1 MKKYKL
7 GFDLCGLILF
17 LAIMIPN
24 IIWMVIP
31 APNDI
36 LRRESLTPVLD
47 GIMSVFQII
56 FVGAMCGIVNKDNR
70 KLHLSAWIIVA
81 VISIA
86 AYYITWGF
94 YYSGNSS
101 TPVVILLT
109 ISPCLSF
116 IAYLID
122 RKNYIA
128 LFPATLF
135 TLCHILH
142 LILNFFK

>member
-17 LAIMIPN
+17 LAIMIPT

-31 APNDI
+31 APDDI
-36 LRRESLTPVLD
+36 LRGESLTPVLD

-70 KLHLSAWIIVA
+70 KLHLSAWIVVA

-86 AYYITWGF
+86 AYYITWVF
-94 YYSGNSS
+94 YYCGNSS

-109 ISPCLSF
+109 IPPCLSF

-122 RKNYIA
+122 RRNYIA
-128 LFPATLF
+128 LIPATLF
-135 TLCHILH
+135 TLCHLLH
-142 LILNFFK
+142 LILNFVK